1 MGALSRR
8 ILPSVSTARRNLCL
22 LYGAIALIALVATW
36 WHNIA
41 YISSG
46 GKLVDVVSS
55 AYANHVAGSLTNDL
69 MLLTIAALVLMVIE
83 TRRLGIRHSW
93 VYLALCFLVA
103 ISVAFP
109 LFLIARERRLAA
121 LADGTTAG
129 QE

>member
-1 MGALSRR
+1 MT
-8 ILPSVSTARRNLCL
+8 TARRNLCF
-22 LYGAIALIALVATW
+22 LYGAIALIAVGATW

-46 GKLVDVVSS
+46 GKLVDVVTS

-69 MLLTIAALVLMVIE
+69 MLLTVAALVLMVVE
-83 TRRLGIRHSW
+83 ARRLGIKHIW
-93 VYLALCFLVA
+93 AYIALCFLVA

-109 LFLIARERRLAA
+109 LFLIARERRLAV
-121 LADGTTAG
+121 LADGATAV

>member
-1 MGALSRR
+1 M
-8 ILPSVSTARRNLCL
+8 VSTARRNLCS

-36 WHNIA
+36 WHNVA
-41 YISSG
+41 YILSG
-46 GKLVDVVSS
+46 GKLVDVVTS

-69 MLLTIAALVLMVIE
+69 MLLTIAALVLMVVE
-83 TRRLGIRHSW
+83 TRRLGIKRTW
-93 VYLALCFLVA
+93 VYIALCFLIA

-121 LADGTTAG
+121 LANGATGA